1 MSVYQPKYRD
11 PKTKELRKS
20 PTWWYEFIY
29 QGRRIRESAETTRK
43 TIAIEAE
50 KRRRLELERAAAGL
64 PVEDPGR
71 RISDVKTVLKQY
83 QDDYTLGHRPKS
95 IAWVKQRSE
104 PVEELLGNFLLP
116 DLTEA
121 RIREYMRKRLE
132 AGMGNRTI
140 NMELSILSRALGRT
154 WRALWPKVKK
164 LEEPSDIGRA
174 LESDEEKAI
183 LGAAAANRSPLIYP
197 FLIALAWTGMRS
209 EEASTLQWFQVDWEA
224 NEVRVGQSKT
234 EAGKGR
240 TIPMGAPLRAA
251 LEQHAAAM
259 AKLFGPLK
267 PDWYVF
273 PFCNTVKPVDPTRPI
288 TSFKTA
294 WDSVRTSTKVQCR
307 LHDSRHSFCTKLA
320 EAGVPES
327 TMLDMMGH
335 VSPSMLRRYS
345 HIRAK
350 ARREAIAALETRS
363 ASVGVPKESPK
374 VDVVSRAK
382 KPVSH

>member
-11 PKTKELRKS
+11 PKTKELK
-20 PTWWYEFIY
+20 PADVWWYEFIFH
-29 QGRRIRESAETTRK
+29 GKRIRESAHTTRK
-43 TIAIEAE
+43 TIALEAE

-64 PVEDPGR
+64 PVEEPER
-71 RISDVKTVLKQY
+71 RISDVKTVLKRY
-83 QDDYTLGHRPKS
+83 RDDYSLGHRPKS
-95 IAWVKQRSE
+95 IAWVEQRSE
-104 PVEELLGNFLLP
+104 PVEELLGNCLLP

-140 NMELSILSRALGRT
+140 NMELSILSRAMGRT

-174 LESDEEKAI
+174 LEPDEEKVI

-197 FLIALAWTGMRS
+197 FLMTLSWTGMRS
-209 EEASTLQWFQVDWEA
+209 EEASTLQWLQIDWES

-240 TIPMGAPLRAA
+240 TIPMSAPLRAA

-259 AKLFGPLK
+259 AKAFGPLK

-294 WDSVRTSTKVQCR
+294 WDSVRTAAKVQCR
-307 LHDSRHSFCTKLA
+307 LHDLRHSFCTKLA

-350 ARREAIAALETRS
+350 ARREAIAALENRS
-363 ASVGVPKESPK
+363 ASIGVPKESPK
-374 VDVVSRAK
+374 VDVANRAQ